1 MCFVFI
7 RSLIERILYREA
19 DIKPES
25 TPTDTFKRFK
35 KNRKKPAAPETLE
48 GSPDDSDAEYKYSL
62 RIRIY
67 DIIRVPTYAR
77 VWEVG
82 NMGEVAAAGCRDF
95 QRHEWQSIK
104 KDAKTAELKM
114 TAAESYSSLYSQD
127 L

>member
-1 MCFVFI
+1 M
-7 RSLIERILYREA
+7 LREA

-35 KNRKKPAAPETLE
+35 KNKKQPAAPVSLE
-48 GSPDDSDAEYKYSL
+48 GSPDDSDAEHKYSL

-104 KDAKTAELKM
+104 KETNSANSAELKM
-114 TAAESYSSLYSQD
+114 TSAESYSSLYSQD